1 MGQAYRCSIR
11 RNKAMRH
18 AEGGSMKRELTT
30 VSAPNVVRKRTQW
43 LTMLVAAALGALI
56 WMGVMKRDEDRR
68 PSRPTPR
75 ARAELLRD
83 DAIKECAQ
91 GRAPEC
97 AALLDAARRLDRTG
111 EGEARVIEARQH
123 LNAAP

>member
-1 MGQAYRCSIR
+1 
-11 RNKAMRH
+11 
-18 AEGGSMKRELTT
+18 MKRELAT

-56 WMGVMKRDEDRR
+56 WMGVTTRDEDRR

-83 DAIKECAQ
+83 DAIKECAE
-91 GRAPEC
+91 GREAQC
-97 AALLDAARRLDRTG
+97 AAMLDAARRLDPRG

-123 LNAAP
+123 RNAAP